1 MSTKDED
8 LALVSILSAHPADV
22 LPYLH
27 LPFFKDLFPTRSAA
41 SKWVL
46 SFWDTNRQLPRLAL
60 LKKTFPAINTL
71 QQAEPIA
78 HAIGVLRQ
86 QYVGAVAF
94 AAGEKMTD
102 AMDKND
108 VQLFLKHARAMDE
121 LLTVADKPV
130 QSAADDSSNFIEQ
143 LGLALDKDA
152 ALSLKVMTTGFKPVD
167 DEDGGGLRPGHIYVL
182 ASLVNLGK
190 TYVSLQLAENIR
202 KAGYRVLYVST
213 EMTKEDLMLRAHA
226 VRFGLNVNEL
236 IKREQPQSSISAGE
250 SREDWYKRLLQSV
263 QAKIDADKSPGKL
276 FISGCD
282 EGVLTPRQ
290 LKADAKIHGVDV
302 VFIDAAQDIRDSA
315 LTKERTPALYNAVS
329 ELNQMVKGMNLA
341 LFVTVQL
348 DSEVEKK
355 GLTQGNLNRIQW
367 AQVFAQ
373 KAHVVFSMLGSRDSD
388 FRDMSV
394 DKTRDGKAGR
404 KFWLTFKFP
413 CVEITATTKTPG
425 SLDDLED
432 AKPAE
437 TLAELEAALSSNG
450 PPDPPAS
457 QPAPPASQST
467 PPKMR
472 EPPKKVTEQPVD
484 APSDDD
490 DAETSSPYK
499 RRREEKAAKKLPR
512 RR

>member
-1 MSTKDED
+1 
-8 LALVSILSAHPADV
+8 
-22 LPYLH
+22 
-27 LPFFKDLFPTRSAA
+27 
-41 SKWVL
+41 
-46 SFWDTNRQLPRLAL
+46 
-60 LKKTFPAINTL
+60 
-71 QQAEPIA
+71 
-78 HAIGVLRQ
+78 
-86 QYVGAVAF
+86 
-94 AAGEKMTD
+94 
-102 AMDKND
+102 
-108 VQLFLKHARAMDE
+108 
-121 LLTVADKPV
+121 
-130 QSAADDSSNFIEQ
+130 
-143 LGLALDKDA
+143 
-152 ALSLKVMTTGFKPVD
+152 
-167 DEDGGGLRPGHIYVL
+167 
-182 ASLVNLGK
+182 
-190 TYVSLQLAENIR
+190 
-202 KAGYRVLYVST
+202 
-213 EMTKEDLMLRAHA
+213 
-226 VRFGLNVNEL
+226 
-236 IKREQPQSSISAGE
+236 
-250 SREDWYKRLLQSV
+250 
-263 QAKIDADKSPGKL
+263 
-276 FISGCD
+276 
-282 EGVLTPRQ
+282 
-290 LKADAKIHGVDV
+290 
-302 VFIDAAQDIRDSA
+302 
-315 LTKERTPALYNAVS
+315 
-329 ELNQMVKGMNLA
+329 
-341 LFVTVQL
+341 
-348 DSEVEKK
+348 
-355 GLTQGNLNRIQW
+355 
-367 AQVFAQ
+367 VFAQ